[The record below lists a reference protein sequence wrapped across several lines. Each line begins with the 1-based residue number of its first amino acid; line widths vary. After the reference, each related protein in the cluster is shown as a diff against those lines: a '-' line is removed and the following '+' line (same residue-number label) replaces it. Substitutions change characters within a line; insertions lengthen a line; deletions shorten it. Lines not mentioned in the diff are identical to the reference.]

1 MISSGSRGDVV
12 FMDQV
17 NRSTRGFTGSSAVEP
32 LLFDE
37 VFGWPSLGRLLNLV
51 VSLCRKVLPVCGE
64 SPTLPP
70 APEYAVLFLDLVW
83 PEWKVDRD
91 GTFLGNATG
100 CLEEL
105 TAGVRLLRFT
115 MVESVV
121 EFVFSVDEVF
131 SYSVVDRRGISPA
144 LGPTVRDPLLGSN
157 LLLVVLVVRGFAGL
171 EIDELSAE
179 VIGLVML
186 DAGLWFCAA
195 SLAVFSLMVAESIVF
210 CRLKLLLTDARS
222 EVPLLVPEL
231 LWLLLLALVL
241 LEVPPLP
248 PTPPPLPVPVVPL
261 PATPPAP
268 LDAVPV
274 VAVPPVPPTTPPAP
288 PAPPP
293 AAAAAAAATAAAG
306 PTRKVSPPLDARRLG
321 FVLDADILR
330 WTPRCVGLCTWEF
343 PAVAPSLPAILRS
356 DSDDPDRDPSDSGSV
371 LFLPRS
377 R

>member
-1 MISSGSRGDVV
+1 M
-12 FMDQV
+12 
-17 NRSTRGFTGSSAVEP
+17 
-32 LLFDE
+32 
-37 VFGWPSLGRLLNLV
+37 
-51 VSLCRKVLPVCGE
+51 CGE

-100 CLEEL
+100 C
-105 TAGVRLLRFT
+105 
-115 MVESVV
+115 VESVV

-131 SYSVVDRRGISPA
+131 SYSVVDRRGIRPA
-144 LGPTVRDPLLGSN
+144 LGPTVREPLLGSN
-157 LLLVVLVVRGFAGL
+157 LPLVVLVVRGFAGL

-222 EVPLLVPEL
+222 DVPLLVPEL
-231 LWLLLLALVL
+231 LWLLLLAVVL
-241 LEVPPLP
+241 LEVPPP
-248 PTPPPLPVPVVPL
+248 PPPPPLPAPAVPVVPL
-261 PATPPAP
+261 PAAPPAP
-268 LDAVPV
+268 PLEADPVP
-274 VAVPPVPPTTPPAP
+274 AVPPVPPTT

-330 WTPRCVGLCTWEF
+330 WTPRCVGLCTCEL

>member
-1 MISSGSRGDVV
+1 M
-12 FMDQV
+12 
-17 NRSTRGFTGSSAVEP
+17 
-32 LLFDE
+32 
-37 VFGWPSLGRLLNLV
+37 
-51 VSLCRKVLPVCGE
+51 CGE

-131 SYSVVDRRGISPA
+131 SYSVVDRRGIRPA
-144 LGPTVRDPLLGSN
+144 LGPTVREPLLGSN
-157 LLLVVLVVRGFAGL
+157 LPLVVLVVRGFAGL

-210 CRLKLLLTDARS
+210 CRLKLLLVRFHPHS
-222 EVPLLVPEL
+222 M
-231 LWLLLLALVL
+231 
-241 LEVPPLP
+241 
-248 PTPPPLPVPVVPL
+248 
-261 PATPPAP
+261 PA
-268 LDAVPV
+268 
-274 VAVPPVPPTTPPAP
+274 
-288 PAPPP
+288 
-293 AAAAAAAATAAAG
+293 
-306 PTRKVSPPLDARRLG
+306 
-321 FVLDADILR
+321 
-330 WTPRCVGLCTWEF
+330 
-343 PAVAPSLPAILRS
+343 
-356 DSDDPDRDPSDSGSV
+356 GSV
-371 LFLPRS
+371 LYWTPIYSGGLRGASGSAPASCRPWRPRCRRYYVATVTTRTGTRRTPGPCS
-377 R
+377 FFREVDKWRIHHRIG

>member
-222 EVPLLVPEL
+222 EAPLLVPEL

-241 LEVPPLP
+241 LEVPPPP

-330 WTPRCVGLCTWEF
+330 
-343 PAVAPSLPAILRS
+343 
-356 DSDDPDRDPSDSGSV
+356 
-371 LFLPRS
+371 
-377 R
+377 